1 MFVYL
6 WPTGWCI
13 ICLILCCFI
22 NVLNYVYS
30 NCGAILGGGRGG
42 GEESNG
48 CEAHNP
54 RGRKM
59 NSSLTL

>member
-1 MFVYL
+1 MLVYL
-6 WPTGWCI
+6 WPTGWYI

-30 NCGAILGGGRGG
+30 NCGAIFREVGS
-42 GEESNG
+42 GEYNDY
-48 CEAHNP
+48 EAHNP

>member
-6 WPTGWCI
+6 WSTGWYI

-22 NVLNYVYS
+22 NVINFVYS
-30 NCGAILGGGRGG
+30 DCGTILGGR
-42 GEESNG
+42 EYNS

-59 NSSLTL
+59 NSSLTLR